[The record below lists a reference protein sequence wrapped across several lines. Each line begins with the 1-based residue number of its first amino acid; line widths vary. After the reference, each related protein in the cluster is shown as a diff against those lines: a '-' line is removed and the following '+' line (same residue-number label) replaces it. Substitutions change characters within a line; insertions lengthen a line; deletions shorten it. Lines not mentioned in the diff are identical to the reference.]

1 MVHSMQNSVR
11 PWDEEARA
19 LGEVG
24 TQIEEA
30 FPSFAHR
37 VHAMRAIPM
46 LKEGLKKYG
55 RLPMDEKEG
64 SDYHDSF
71 SFSSLEPVPCDAL

>member
-1 MVHSMQNSVR
+1 
-11 PWDEEARA
+11 
-19 LGEVG
+19 
-24 TQIEEA
+24 
-30 FPSFAHR
+30 
-37 VHAMRAIPM
+37 MRAIPM

-71 SFSSLEPVPCDAL
+71 SFGSLEPVPCDTCPTRRDPVLAPPGRSRQSSFGHGAYPVRSG